1 MVEFSEFALKTLFEG
16 ACRRLVGLDR
26 KAKIKPLCAHTYILM
41 ALGSAVLM
49 SVAISFSVSAVAKD

>member
-1 MVEFSEFALKTLFEG
+1 MVEFSEFMLRTLFAG
-16 ACRRLVGLDR
+16 ACALLFGLDR
-26 KAKIKPLCAHTYILM
+26 EAKSQRLCAHTYILM